1 MIPRR
6 VAEHAKA
13 QNWFAVTLDFFIVVL
28 GVFIGIEV
36 ANWNQARQDRH
47 EERRYYGQL
56 LVDLRSDLETFSR
69 AERLADRYD
78 EAAQL
83 VIDRLS
89 GKVPPQASP
98 GRMATAI
105 HHAGFIYIP
114 YTTRGTYDELV
125 STGNLRLLRNSQL
138 KSEIADYYSNFDRIR
153 QWDGLLRDQQ
163 SIYWTE
169 TAGVVP
175 RPVLQAALR
184 GTDPTITPGEDR
196 AIWQAARLH
205 PRLPGMLIGMAAHQ
219 ERVRRDSEEAAA
231 EATKLIADI
240 DQHLKDSG

>member
-13 QNWFAVTLDFFIVVL
+13 QNWFAVALDFFIVVI

-36 ANWNQARQDRH
+36 ANWNQTRQDRQ

-56 LVDLRSDLETFSR
+56 LVDLRSDLETLSF
-69 AERLADRYD
+69 AERRANEFD

-89 GKVPPQASP
+89 GKAPPQAPP

-105 HHAGFIYIP
+105 HHAGWIYIP
-114 YTTRGTYDELV
+114 YASRGTYNELV

-138 KSEIADYYSNFDRIR
+138 KSEIANYYATFDTIR
-153 QWDGLLRDQQ
+153 QWDVLLRNQQ
-163 SIYWTE
+163 SDYWAE
-169 TAGVVP
+169 TAGVLP
-175 RPVLQAALR
+175 RPVLRAAVR
-184 GTDPTITPGEDR
+184 ETEPTISPGEDR
-196 AIWQAARLH
+196 MIWQAARSH

-219 ERVRRDSEEAAA
+219 ERVRRGSELLTGEAK
-231 EATKLIADI
+231 KLIADI
-240 DQHLKDSG
+240 ERHLKDSG